1 MVRNEDEGGQAEV
14 LWTCHEE
21 RPRVCRK
28 KDDGNGVIGKEKRKT
43 KEKIFRCSKRRYW
56 GSWCKGDEC

>member
-14 LWTCHEE
+14 VQTCHEE

-28 KDDGNGVIGKEKRKT
+28 KDNENGVTRKGKE
-43 KEKIFRCSKRRYW
+43 
-56 GSWCKGDEC
+56 GDQREDF